1 MPQPLDAIVTV
12 NSQMEC
18 EALGFS
24 SLSASSSGVATSEDK
39 DNQSKRARAEW
50 SVNLGESASA
60 IVVAR
65 HHHQTR
71 SPNFDII
78 VLGERT
84 IFWLKDSGGIR
95 TSKLLDL
102 PLLSLR
108 AYPAKPGGPDHLL
121 VGTTTGQ
128 VLVYGNQLQLRQSPR
143 IRQIRVPRQDAVPRH
158 RLFPIPRA
166 CTQGPANL

>member
-84 IFWLKDSGGIR
+84 IFCLKDSGGIR

-128 VLVYGNQLQLRQSPR
+128 VLVYGNQLQLLWAASLDQPPVGMASMC
-143 IRQIRVPRQDAVPRH
+143 V
-158 RLFPIPRA
+158 
-166 CTQGPANL
+166 

>member
-84 IFWLKDSGGIR
+84 IFCLEDRGASAHQNSSTCPSSASAPTPPNPVALT
-95 TSKLLDL
+95 TSWSAPPQDK
-102 PLLSLR
+102 SSSME
-108 AYPAKPGGPDHLL
+108 
-121 VGTTTGQ
+121 TSSSSCGQ
-128 VLVYGNQLQLRQSPR
+128 QV
-143 IRQIRVPRQDAVPRH
+143 
-158 RLFPIPRA
+158 
-166 CTQGPANL
+166 